1 MVYLKLQPY
10 RQQSVEVRHS
20 LKLASKY
27 YGPFPVLA
35 RVGAVAYRLGL
46 PQGSRIYP
54 VFHISMLKKKLGG
67 SQVVMLALP
76 LVGPDD
82 QIQVAPEMVLKR
94 RAILRNH
101 QPVSQVLIKW
111 INLGFEEATW
121 EDLDFIKHQF
131 PNFHP

>member
-1 MVYLKLQPY
+1 
-10 RQQSVEVRHS
+10 
-20 LKLASKY
+20 
-27 YGPFPVLA
+27 
-35 RVGAVAYRLGL
+35 
-46 PQGSRIYP
+46 
-54 VFHISMLKKKLGG
+54 MLNKQLGG
-67 SQVVMLALP
+67 SQVVMPALP

-82 QIQVAPEMVLKR
+82 QIQVAPEMVFKR

>member
-1 MVYLKLQPY
+1 MVYFKLQPY